1 MSSKKT
7 TKPTLNFWW
16 VAFVLGQTIAFL
28 LEMSTEVVR
37 FVTGVFGLEAK
48 ILATFCDKTAYSSL
62 RRKFMKKLLLPAAL
76 LVAITACSAEQ
87 QNQIRRDVLNLAN
100 QRHYITVYSLNGTQV
115 MRGDVDGKVTR
126 AESGQGQGTG
136 GEYVYWF
143 DPSGKYYQT
152 NMPYIVTTDPNRTG
166 IAK

>member
-1 MSSKKT
+1 
-7 TKPTLNFWW
+7 
-16 VAFVLGQTIAFL
+16 
-28 LEMSTEVVR
+28 
-37 FVTGVFGLEAK
+37 
-48 ILATFCDKTAYSSL
+48 
-62 RRKFMKKLLLPAAL
+62 MKKFDAKLLLLPAAL
-76 LVAITACSAEQ
+76 VIGFTACSAEQ

-100 QRHYITVYSLNGTQV
+100 QRHFITIYSLDGTEA

-152 NMPYIVTTDPNRTG
+152 NMQYIVTTDPNRTG
-166 IAK
+166 IKK

>member
-1 MSSKKT
+1 MKK
-7 TKPTLNFWW
+7 FD
-16 VAFVLGQTIAFL
+16 
-28 LEMSTEVVR
+28 
-37 FVTGVFGLEAK
+37 AK
-48 ILATFCDKTAYSSL
+48 I
-62 RRKFMKKLLLPAAL
+62 LLLPAL
-76 LVAITACSAEQ
+76 LVAVLAACSAEQ

-100 QRHYITVYSLNGTQV
+100 QRHYITVYSLDGKET

-143 DPSGKYYQT
+143 DAGGKYYQT
-152 NMPYIVTTDPNRTG
+152 NMQYIVTTDPNRTG

>member
-1 MSSKKT
+1 
-7 TKPTLNFWW
+7 
-16 VAFVLGQTIAFL
+16 
-28 LEMSTEVVR
+28 
-37 FVTGVFGLEAK
+37 
-48 ILATFCDKTAYSSL
+48 
-62 RRKFMKKLLLPAAL
+62 MKKLLLPAAL

-126 AESGQGQGTG
+126 AESGQGQGSG

-143 DPSGKYYQT
+143 DPSGKYFQT
-152 NMPYIVTTDPNRTG
+152 NMPYIVTTDPQRTG